1 VVDADPFP
9 EDQSVSTSAPQPD
22 FPRPFAE
29 PPDGAGETHHPD
41 PEPDR
46 FGLLLTLLVA
56 FTALPVVALVVPN
69 TISYVVPRAVDD
81 LGLRGAQAADLVRAN
96 GLVLPATLLA
106 VPLCAV
112 LARRFPAWVILM
124 AGLLCLLGGELTA
137 QYAASVPLVAVARSA
152 QGLGAGA
159 VLPATLVLVWRRAGR
174 ALSAVWAGI
183 FVASL
188 LLTMPL
194 ALYGVPRAP
203 GQWRSVLQP
212 YPWLV
217 GAALATT
224 GLFGIF
230 RGRVAASERT
240 AVRPT
245 ERTQLLLLVAPA
257 AGFAFLAVVTTYGWS
272 PGAQLVVAGI
282 GLAALLGLALV
293 GTRDLTTGSPLGC
306 AVVMISTGLLTVPVV
321 SPLAGLMSTR
331 EGPQAISLLPFA
343 AGAFAALAG
352 ALLVGVSGAR
362 HRPAADGEEPRP
374 GLGLS
379 TVLAGHGLA
388 VVAVLIL
395 LTTDAG
401 SSPWLLCVPLVALGG
416 GIGMALAASLRS
428 AELGSAL
435 FGLALCFPAVLLGF
449 LVIGPLQVARVNAVV
464 RVGGGMQN
472 AVYALTAGFRV
483 WLIVAGVIAVLLA
496 GAAALAGRG
505 RRGEA

>member
-1 VVDADPFP
+1 
-9 EDQSVSTSAPQPD
+9 VSTSS
-22 FPRPFAE
+22 PRPHAE
-29 PPDGAGETHHPD
+29 RSPDPAPDGSGETTRPAG
-41 PEPDR
+41 PEPRPDR
-46 FGLLLTLLVA
+46 FGLLITLLVA

-69 TISYVVPRAVDD
+69 TVSYVASQAVGE
-81 LGLRGAQAADLVRAN
+81 LGLRGDQAADLVRAN
-96 GLVLPATLLA
+96 GLVLPALLLA
-106 VPLCAV
+106 VPLCAAFV
-112 LARRFPAWVILM
+112 RRFSAWVVLL
-124 AGLLCLLGGELTA
+124 AGLGCLLGGELIA
-137 QYAASVPLVAVARSA
+137 EVAASIPLLGVARGA

-159 VLPATLVLVWRRAGR
+159 VLPATLVLVWRRGGR
-174 ALSAVWAGI
+174 ALTAVWAGI
-183 FVASL
+183 FAASL

-194 ALYGVPRAP
+194 ALYGVPRAA
-203 GQWRSVLQP
+203 GQWRAVLQP

-217 GAALATT
+217 GAALVAT

-230 RGRVAASERT
+230 RSRMIASERP
-240 AVRPT
+240 ALRHT

-293 GTRDLTTGSPLGC
+293 GTRDVTTGSPLGC

-331 EGPQAISLLPFA
+331 RGPQTISLLPFA
-343 AGAFAALAG
+343 AGAAAALAG

-362 HRPAADGEEPRP
+362 TSTGTSEQGEGSRQRA
-374 GLGLS
+374 GLAM
-379 TVLAGHGLA
+379 VLGGHGLA

-401 SSPWLLCVPLVALGG
+401 SSPWLLCVPLVALGA
-416 GIGMALAASLRS
+416 GIGMALAASLRY

-435 FGLALCFPAVLLGF
+435 FGLALCFPAVLSGF
-449 LVIGPLQVARVNAVV
+449 LVIGPLQVAKVNAVL

-496 GAAALAGRG
+496 GAAALGGRR
-505 RRGEA
+505 RRGEG

>member
-1 VVDADPFP
+1 
-9 EDQSVSTSAPQPD
+9 VSTSFPQPH
-22 FPRPFAE
+22 AE
-29 PPDGAGETHHPD
+29 HSPD
-41 PEPDR
+41 PVPDDAWETARQPRSDAGPDR
-46 FGLLLTLLVA
+46 FGLLITLLVA
-56 FTALPVVALVVPN
+56 FTALPIVALVVPN
-69 TISYVVPRAVDD
+69 TVSYILPQAVSE

-96 GLVLPATLLA
+96 GLVLPAMLLA

-112 LARRFPAWVILM
+112 LARRFSAWVILLT
-124 AGLLCLLGGELTA
+124 GLCCLLGGELIVQIA
-137 QYAASVPLVAVARSA
+137 HSVPVIGVARGA

-159 VLPATLVLVWRRAGR
+159 VLPATLVLVWQRGGR

-183 FVASL
+183 FAASL
-188 LLTMPL
+188 LVTMPL
-194 ALYGVPRAP
+194 ALYGVPRAA

-217 GAALATT
+217 GAALAAT

-230 RGRVAASERT
+230 RSRMIVGERP
-240 AVRPT
+240 VLRPT

-293 GTRDLTTGSPLGC
+293 GTRDATTGSPLGC
-306 AVVMISTGLLTVPVV
+306 AVVMVSTGLLTVPVV

-331 EGPQAISLLPFA
+331 EGPQTISLLPFA
-343 AGAFAALAG
+343 AGAAAALAG
-352 ALLVGVSGAR
+352 ALLVGVSGAGDMAGAR
-362 HRPAADGEEPRP
+362 EHEEGAARRS
-374 GLGLS
+374 GLGI
-379 TVLAGHGLA
+379 VLGGHGLA

-428 AELGSAL
+428 AGLGAAL
-435 FGLALCFPAVLLGF
+435 FGLALCFPAVLSGF
-449 LVIGPLQVARVNAVV
+449 LVIGPLQVAKVNAVV
-464 RVGGGMQN
+464 KVGGGMQN
-472 AVYALTAGFRV
+472 AVYALTAGFRI
-483 WLIVAGVIAVLLA
+483 WLVVAGVIAVLLA
-496 GAAALAGRG
+496 GASALAGR
-505 RRGEA
+505 RRRSEA